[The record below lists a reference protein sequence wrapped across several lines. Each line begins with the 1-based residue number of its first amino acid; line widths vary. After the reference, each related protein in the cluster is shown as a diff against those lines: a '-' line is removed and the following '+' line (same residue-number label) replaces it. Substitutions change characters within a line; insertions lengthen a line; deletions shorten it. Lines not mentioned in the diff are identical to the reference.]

1 MRSKS
6 RTKNKGSNEKKTH
19 YVLFSCNAWKEYS
32 SMRLLGVT
40 DEQETLY
47 VIIGSCIRADNML
60 YIHDDAKESWRQFQ
74 EDYHNGEVNL
84 GLLRYGYVEVYEE
97 YGVSSRAF
105 ATDFPKAASTWRV
118 LGGKAG

>member
-1 MRSKS
+1 MRSKPRAKS
-6 RTKNKGSNEKKTH
+6 KGNKKKTH

-40 DEQETLY
+40 DDLEALY
-47 VIIGSCIRADNML
+47 VMIGSCIRADDMF
-60 YIHDDAKESWRQFQ
+60 YIHDNAEESWRQFQ
-74 EDYHNGEVNL
+74 ADYHDGKVDL
-84 GLLRYGYVEVYEE
+84 DLLEYGYVEVYEE

-105 ATDFPKAASTWRV
+105 ASDFPKATSTWRA